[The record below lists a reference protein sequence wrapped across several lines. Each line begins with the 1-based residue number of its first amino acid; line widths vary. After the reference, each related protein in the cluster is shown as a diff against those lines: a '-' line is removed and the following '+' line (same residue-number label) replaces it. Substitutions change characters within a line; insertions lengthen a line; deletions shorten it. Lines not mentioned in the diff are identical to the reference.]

1 MLFSI
6 LYFRFYKTI
15 DFCIQFILIAL
26 QALTKVSLSGPMKGG
41 FGKSMSSS
49 LSVSTATNEGTG
61 NKESTTGDF
70 SNSKY

>member
-1 MLFSI
+1 MLYPAFN
-6 LYFRFYKTI
+6 LF
-15 DFCIQFILIAL
+15 LIAL

-61 NKESTTGDF
+61 NNESTTGDA
-70 SNSKY
+70 SSSK